1 MRSTRVRSCC
11 VKSIRSMSY
20 SLRPL
25 CERGR
30 GAGERE
36 IRVTLLGA
44 SDADTE
50 RQASPLEPARVAHV
64 HDDES
69 NRKEDREAGGDAD
82 GDAADAR

>member
-1 MRSTRVRSCC
+1 MGMLDKRRVT
-11 VKSIRSMSY
+11 IRSMSPTH
-20 SLRPL
+20 SDLL

-30 GAGERE
+30 GARERE

-50 RQASPLEPARVAHV
+50 RQASTLEPARVAHV
-64 HDDES
+64 QDDES
-69 NRKEDREAGGDAD
+69 SHKKDREAGGDAD